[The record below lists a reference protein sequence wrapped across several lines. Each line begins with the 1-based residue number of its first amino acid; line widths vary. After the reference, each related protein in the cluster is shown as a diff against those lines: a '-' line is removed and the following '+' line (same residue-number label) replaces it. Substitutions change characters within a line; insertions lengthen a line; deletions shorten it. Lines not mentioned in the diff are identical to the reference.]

1 MSHEIDMTLNRPA
14 IAFRGELPWHG
25 LGFQMEGNE
34 TMEMWRERAGLGWDA
49 VAAPVQYAY
58 ENPNAG
64 KITNG
69 CVEAKRIINTVAK
82 KVVLYRNDTGD
93 ALGIVGE
100 NYKIVQPGTI
110 MDFYQ
115 DLASSHG
122 FEMETA
128 GSLFAGR
135 IIWALAR
142 TGNSLK
148 VMGDQ
153 VDEYVLMST
162 SFDGSKATTIRQTSV
177 RVVCNNTLSLAM
189 SRSQSKRDQAAGAKI
204 VTVSHRSLFDAD
216 ATKIKLGF
224 DRTAMDKLAV
234 DAQAMAE
241 RRVTPEESVAFF
253 LKVYHNMT
261 AAEVVKAQV
270 EKTTDK
276 TIARLAEHFM
286 HAPGSELKSAHGTAW
301 GLLNAV
307 TYDLDHVLGRS
318 PDSRLDS
325 AWYGQGA
332 TRKQAAYEAALELAL
347 A

>member
-25 LGFQMEGNE
+25 LGFEMQGNE

-49 VAAPVQYAY
+49 IASPVQYSY
-58 ENPNAG
+58 PNPRGQQFANIIG
-64 KITNG
+64 K
-69 CVEAKRIINTVAK
+69 VAK

-100 NYKIVQPGTI
+100 NYKIVQPSHI
-110 MDFYQ
+110 MDFYR
-115 DLASSHG
+115 DLAASHG

-135 IIWALAR
+135 IIWCLAR
-142 TGNSLK
+142 TGNTMN

-153 VDEYVLMST
+153 VDEYVLMTT
-162 SFDGSKATTIRQTSV
+162 SFDGSKATSIQQTSV
-177 RVVCNNTLSLAM
+177 RTVCNNTLSLAL
-189 SRSQSKRDQAAGAKI
+189 SKAQRALDKAAGARV
-204 VTVSHRSLFDAD
+204 VTISHRSLFDAD

-224 DRTAMDKLAV
+224 TRDAMNQLAV

-261 AAEVVKAQV
+261 AKEIVTTQLQN
-270 EKTTDK
+270 TTDK
-276 TIARLAEHFM
+276 VIARLAGHFLN
-286 HAPGSELKSAHGTAW
+286 APGSQERSAKGTAW

-325 AWYGQGA
+325 AWYGKGA
-332 TRKQAAYEAALELAL
+332 TLKQAAYEAAKELAL

>member
-14 IAFRGELPWHG
+14 IAFRGEVPWHG
-25 LGFQMEGNE
+25 LGFSMQGNE

-49 VAAPVQYAY
+49 IATPVQYSY
-58 ENPNAG
+58 PNPRG
-64 KITNG
+64 PQYSDVI
-69 CVEAKRIINTVAK
+69 AKVAK

-100 NYKIVQPGTI
+100 NYKIVQPSTI
-110 MDFYQ
+110 MDFYS
-115 DLASSHG
+115 DLAASHG

-142 TGNSLK
+142 TGNSMK

-177 RVVCNNTLSLAM
+177 RVVCNNTLSLAL
-189 SRSQSKRDQAAGAKI
+189 SRAQSKADQKAGGKI

-216 ATKIKLGF
+216 AAKITLGF
-224 DRTAMDKLAV
+224 DRAAMDKLAV

-241 RRVTPEESVAFF
+241 RKVTPEETIAFF

-261 AAEVVKAQV
+261 AAEVVKAQA

-332 TRKQAAYEAALELAL
+332 TRKLAAYEAALELATV
-347 A
+347 